1 MISMIT
7 IRKKNKH
14 HGEHEM
20 KSFQKCWV
28 TRLGEHVC
36 EVDAIVHG
44 ETDDDH
50 TSNALRS
57 TYAPDKGK
65 REVCRCVCSSH
76 LPEKKTRTLTE
87 SSCDSSNRCGESCP
101 V

>member
-1 MISMIT
+1 MDFDGCFDINDNN
-7 IRKKNKH
+7 KKEILH

-20 KSFQKCWV
+20 KSFQTCWV

-65 REVCRCVCSSH
+65 REVCRCVCSCH
-76 LPEKKTRTLTE
+76 LPENTLAL
-87 SSCDSSNRCGESCP
+87 
-101 V
+101 